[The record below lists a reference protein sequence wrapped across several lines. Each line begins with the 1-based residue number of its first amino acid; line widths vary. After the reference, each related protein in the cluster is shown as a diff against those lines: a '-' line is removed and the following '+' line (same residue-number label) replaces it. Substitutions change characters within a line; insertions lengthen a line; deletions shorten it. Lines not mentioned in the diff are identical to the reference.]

1 MFINIMVSYN
11 VFFKL
16 KNKNIIEKFNISF
29 DLYLNKDKMDE
40 ETYNIN
46 MNSIKE
52 GLLNGVKYKD
62 KFLIDYGDKL
72 EYLDIF
78 PIQI

>member
-1 MFINIMVSYN
+1 MVSYN

-72 EYLDIF
+72 EYLHIF